1 MKWKRNAIV
10 FLASQ
15 SISLLGSSLVQFA
28 ITWHITQATQSGTA
42 MTISVLCG
50 YLPQLLVSL
59 FAGVWADRYDRKK
72 IIMLADGVTAAST
85 AVAAALFASGY
96 RKIWL
101 LYLVSAIRSFGG
113 AMQAPTVSAVIPS
126 ITPKEQLMRI
136 NAINGSIQSLIS
148 LAAPAL
154 GGVILT
160 ALQSIEAVF
169 MIDVA
174 TAAIAIFCVAA
185 FLRLKRQP
193 VETGASPAYAREIRE
208 GFRYIRTHRLLLHMF
223 VYTTLISILIAPVAM
238 LVPLQIVRSF
248 GEDVR
253 YVSGAQFGLALGMLA
268 GGLLMSAW
276 GGCKNRIHTML
287 IAAWGVGAMMIAA
300 GFPLPFPHYLACIF
314 AAGFCVPLMLTPA
327 NVILQERVDGQYL
340 GRVFS
345 VMSMISGSMTPLG
358 MLIFGPLADHIPIS
372 WLLTDTG
379 AATILTGLILL
390 LDPVAKE
397 AGIRKSS

>member
-372 WLLTDTG
+372 WLLTGTG

>member
-28 ITWHITQATQSGTA
+28 ITWYITQATQSGTA

-72 IIMLADGVTAAST
+72 IIMLSDGITAAST

-96 RKIWL
+96 REIWL

-174 TAAIAIFCVAA
+174 TAAIAVFCVAA

-238 LVPLQIVRSF
+238 LEPLQIVRSF

-276 GGCKNRIHTML
+276 GGCKNRTHTML
-287 IAAWGVGAMMIAA
+287 IAAWGVGAIMIAA

-372 WLLTDTG
+372 WLLMGTG

-390 LDPVAKE
+390 LDPIARE
-397 AGIRKSS
+397 AGIRKSP